1 MYLFQQTMSS
11 SSAPLVITATRRR
24 PPRKAESNSLMTSQK
39 CLIGISAFIIVQNSL
54 NIYNLSQNIAKSE
67 NEKPKNKEDKELK
80 RDNLRL
86 MYTWLVICAID
97 ILCTIPLLP
106 GITQKKLKARKFR
119 FFTLPFMACQVFLVI
134 FSLVIAI
141 YTEVFRQQQHKK
153 SSHTYYEGEKAFEVI
168 RYSITVFLKQ
178 CALNVA
184 YLVAGYYLM
193 SDLKPGRTL
202 TRGKSPQD
210 EDRSLRLDS
219 L

>member
-134 FSLVIAI
+134 FSLVVAI
-141 YTEVFRQQQHKK
+141 HTEVFRQLQNNKYRPSDK
-153 SSHTYYEGEKAFEVI
+153 GEEAFDVI
-168 RYSITVFLKQ
+168 RFSITVFLKQ

-184 YLVAGYYLM
+184 YLVAGYHLM